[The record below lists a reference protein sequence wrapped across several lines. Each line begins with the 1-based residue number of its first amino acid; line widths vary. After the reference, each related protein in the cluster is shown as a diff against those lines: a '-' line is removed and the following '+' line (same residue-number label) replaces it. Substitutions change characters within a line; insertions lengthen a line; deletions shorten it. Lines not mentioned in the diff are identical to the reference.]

1 MISRFPEDITTTI
14 TETPILPA
22 QYGRNEIQPRF
33 LHTERFSKRQ
43 TANITNSLNYGL
55 AEQEVEVL

>member
-1 MISRFPEDITTTI
+1 MISRFPDDITTTI

-22 QYGRNEIQPRF
+22 KYGRKETPPKF
-33 LHTERFSKRQ
+33 LHTERYSRM
-43 TANITNSLNYGL
+43 TANITNSLDYGL